1 VGAVA
6 ILGMDEFKGK
16 MPFFAGIDGVRFK
29 RQVKPGDT
37 LRLEVEL
44 GKMRRGVGMG
54 NATATV
60 DGELAVRGE
69 LMFAVADISAAS

>member
-1 VGAVA
+1 MA
-6 ILGMDEFKGK
+6 
-16 MPFFAGIDGVRFK
+16 FFAGIDGVRFK

-69 LMFAVADISAAS
+69 LMFAVTDLNTSG